1 MLLNG
6 LTLIENYINETEE
19 INLIDIIN
27 NQSWNTTLKRLTQ
40 HYGYNYNYKSTKIN
54 YISKLPIWL
63 NPCISKILNDK
74 YTSERPDQIIINRY
88 LPGEGISAHID
99 IPTIFKNK
107 IYSLSLGSGCTM
119 IFINKYNNEIKNIYI
134 PPKTLLIMEDDARY
148 KYTHS
153 IKSMKY
159 DIVNNNKIDR
169 KTRYSITFR
178 NIIL

>member
-6 LTLIENYINETEE
+6 LTLIENYINEEEE
-19 INLIDIIN
+19 INLIDFIN

-40 HYGYNYNYKSTKIN
+40 HYGYNYNYKSSKTN
-54 YISKLPIWL
+54 YIGELPNVYQKCISKL
-63 NPCISKILNDK
+63 LNDK
-74 YTSERPDQIIINRY
+74 YISERPDQIIINRY

-99 IPTIFKNK
+99 KPTIFKNK

-119 IFINKYNNEIKNIYI
+119 IFENKDNNEIKNIYI
-134 PPKTLLIMEDDARY
+134 PPKTLLIMEDDSRY

-153 IKSMKY
+153 IKSIKS
-159 DIVNNNKIDR
+159 DIVNNNKIKR

-178 NIIL
+178 NMIL